1 MQVRHLLVI
10 AVTLVGIPNMALADD
25 TAELARAVQNPIA
38 NLISLPFQNNT
49 SFDYGPEEKTQNVLN
64 IQPVIPFSPGENW
77 NVITRTILPIV
88 SQPGFTPGQDR
99 ENGIGNT
106 LFTAFLSPREPG
118 KVVWGVGPAIQ
129 LPTSSDDQIA
139 KDEWAGGPSVVFL
152 TMPGQWVI
160 GSLLSNLWDMS
171 GSEDINFFTWQYFV
185 NYNYAGGWYLTSSP
199 IMTANWKA
207 DDEWTV
213 PVGGGFG
220 RVFHIGKQPVNAQVQ
235 AFYNVVK
242 PDDLGPEWST
252 RIQFQLMFPK

>member
-1 MQVRHLLVI
+1 MQLRWILVFGITLVI
-10 AVTLVGIPNMALADD
+10 SRNGALAND

-38 NLISLPFQNNT
+38 NLVSVPFQNNT
-49 SFDYGPEEKTQNVLN
+49 NFNFGPEEKTQNVLN
-64 IQPVIPFSPGENW
+64 IQPVVPFTPGDSW

-106 LFTAFLSPREPG
+106 LFTAFLSPRDGG
-118 KVVWGVGPAIQ
+118 KVTWGVGPAIQ

-139 KDEWAGGPSVVFL
+139 ADEWAAGPSLVFL
-152 TMPGQWVI
+152 AMPGQWVI
-160 GSLLSNLWDMS
+160 GSLLSNIWEMS
-171 GSEDINFFTWQYFV
+171 GSEDINVFTWQYFV

-199 IMTANWKA
+199 IMTANWEA
-207 DDEWTV
+207 DDEWTI

-220 RVFHIGKQPVNAQVQ
+220 RVFHIGKQPVNAQFQ

-242 PDDLGPEWST
+242 PDDIGPDWST
-252 RIQFQLMFPK
+252 RVQLQLMFPK